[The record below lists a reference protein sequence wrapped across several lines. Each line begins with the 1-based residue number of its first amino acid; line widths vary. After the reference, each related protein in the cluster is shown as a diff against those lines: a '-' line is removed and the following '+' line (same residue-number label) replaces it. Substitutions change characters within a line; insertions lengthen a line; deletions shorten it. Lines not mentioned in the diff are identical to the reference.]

1 MFSRIRVDVTER
13 AILSRGGLP
22 VRAFGPGEH
31 WVFGFGWTVQRLP
44 AHAILFV
51 AAPEVRAVLPPDWYG
66 EVDVAPHERAIVYH
80 DGRPRFFLRPGVH
93 RYWKI
98 DPAVRV
104 EVFSVR
110 APMPPM
116 STELAQLVPATEYAE
131 CTVREYE
138 RGLEYVAGTL
148 VGVLPP
154 GRHLRWSPPE
164 ARVEM
169 RAVDMRRTQVALT
182 GQELMTKDKVTL
194 RLSLTL
200 ELAVADPVAAAHAVQ
215 DVKEALYLI
224 VQLAARDYV
233 AATTLDELLAA
244 RDAMAQFLEADARA
258 KSASFGVEVVRVGV
272 KDVVLPGEM
281 KTLLNR
287 VIEAEK
293 EALANII
300 LRREETAA
308 MRALAST
315 ARVMAEQ
322 PLIMRLKEMET
333 LKEIAEHVKEVK
345 VVVGKDG
352 LSALFPN
359 VGS

>member
-13 AILSRGGLP
+13 VILSRGGLP
-22 VRAFGPGEH
+22 IRALGPGEH
-31 WVFGFGWTVQRLP
+31 WAFGFGLTVQRLP

-51 AAPEVRAVLPPDWYG
+51 AAPEVRAVIPADWYG
-66 EVDVAPHERAIVYH
+66 EVDVAPHERAVVYH

-98 DPAVRV
+98 DPSVRV
-104 EVFSVR
+104 ELFSVHE
-110 APMPPM
+110 PMPPM

-148 VGVLPP
+148 ARVLPP

-169 RAVDMRRTQVALT
+169 RTIDLRRTQVAIT

-200 ELAVADPVAAAHAVQ
+200 ELAVVDPVAAAHAVQ

-233 AATTLDELLAA
+233 AATTLDELLSA
-244 RDAMAQFLEADARA
+244 REALAQFLEADARA

-293 EALANII
+293 EAMANII

-322 PLIMRLKEMET
+322 PLIMRLKELET
-333 LKEIAEHVKEVK
+333 LKDIAAHVKEVK

-352 LSALFPN
+352 LSALFPT
-359 VGS
+359 VGA